1 MSQGLTAS
9 EKTLKDV
16 FSDKFDF
23 IVPFYQRP
31 YAWKEAQALEL
42 FEDLWG
48 YFRETADASDAEPYF
63 LGSLVLIQAD
73 ELGAAPTAE
82 IVDGQQRLTTLTIL
96 FSALRDRA
104 EKPKIKNAL
113 DALCNRPDNW
123 IDDAPARPRLQLR
136 KIDQPFF
143 EKFVQR
149 ADGFAALDAV
159 APEELEEL
167 DSRKN
172 ILRNALALRAAVRR
186 SLTSDDDVRK
196 FTQFLCNRCV
206 FAVVKTPSQESAF
219 RVFNVLNNRGLP
231 LLFSDVLKAEIVGK
245 IQDDEYAKTWEK
257 FERSLGRK
265 AFNELFGHILKIYR
279 YDNPKTSQ
287 LNAFKGSVLT
297 NYRTPE
303 KLQAFFDGVLIP
315 CAENVK
321 RLRDLT
327 LKFPSGDKTK
337 AATNRVLRFLNQI
350 EFSDWLPPALAF
362 LLERRRG
369 AFAELSLLEFFEK
382 LERLSAAL
390 YFIGTIATRRF
401 ERFAVVVRAV
411 NSGEI
416 GDLRDALELRPE
428 EKRAFYERLTGDVY
442 NDLSS
447 KKRKYLVLR
456 LDSFLAEKGVEYDW
470 ETATL
475 EHVLPQTPTAD
486 YWTSRWSEDERERW
500 THRLANLVP
509 LSQRRNSKAGN
520 FDFKKKRDAYFLADK
535 KSSPY
540 LLTTQLLNVDDWT
553 PEIVARRQADLLAVL
568 DENWALDGGAPV
580 ALALSEPEQG
590 APIERLE
597 FWTRFKR
604 KLAAINDFP
613 TQAPRSYGAFEIRI
627 GKSGINLSL
636 RYAPTESQVGLRIYL
651 GAQKIPLYLPT
662 LEERADDLQ
671 ALAGETPINWNAN
684 ANPNGIDRVILLK
697 TFDFDPTN
705 AADVDRVLDELI
717 DATLRFRAYLR
728 QAFAEDAQTSEEG
741 VWTLETRPFYA
752 DCRELFEELRAELV
766 RCFPDI
772 KQSVRKLYVAFSA
785 QKSVVD
791 VEFQKKGLRLHVNLK
806 FPEVVDPDGVCLDL
820 TDKGHWGSGDVG
832 VYVRTR
838 DDLGPALRVVE
849 QSYRK
854 NS

>member
-1 MSQGLTAS
+1 MSQVLTAS
-9 EKTLKDV
+9 EKKLEDI
-16 FSDKFDF
+16 FCDKFDF
-23 IVPFYQRP
+23 IIPFYQRP

-42 FEDLWG
+42 FEDLWS
-48 YFRETADASDAEPYF
+48 YFCETDNDSGAEPYF
-63 LGSLVLIQAD
+63 LGSIVLIQGDAT
-73 ELGAAPTAE
+73 TAE

-96 FSALRDRA
+96 LATLRNQASDI
-104 EKPKIKNAL
+104 EVKNSL
-113 DALCNRPDNW
+113 DKLCNRPANKLKK
-123 IDDAPARPRLQLR
+123 IQPRPRLKLR
-136 KIDQPFF
+136 EIDQPFF

-149 ADGFAALDAV
+149 ADGFATLDDV
-159 APEELEEL
+159 APEELEDL

-172 ILRNALALRAAVRR
+172 IWRNAQALRDAVHNALRTDEAIQDF
-186 SLTSDDDVRK
+186 SAFLLT
-196 FTQFLCNRCV
+196 RCI

-231 LLFSDVLKAEIVGK
+231 LLLCDMLKAEIVGK
-245 IQDDEYAKTWEK
+245 IQNATYADAWEK
-257 FERSLGRK
+257 LEHNLGRK
-265 AFNELFGHILKIYR
+265 AFGELFGHILKIYR

-303 KLQAFFDGVLIP
+303 KLKAFFDGILTP

-321 RLRDLT
+321 RLRDLE
-327 LKFPSGDKTK
+327 LKFPKGDKTK
-337 AATNRVLRFLNQI
+337 TATNRVLRFLNQI

-390 YFIGTIATRRF
+390 YFIGTVAARRF
-401 ERFAVVVRAV
+401 ERFANVVRVV
-411 NSGEI
+411 NSGEAE
-416 GDLRDALELRPE
+416 DLRAVLELRPE

-442 NDLSS
+442 NELSS

-470 ETATL
+470 GTATL
-475 EHVLPQTPTAD
+475 EHVLPQTATGD

-509 LSQRRNSKAGN
+509 LSQRRNAKARN
-520 FDFKKKRDAYFLADK
+520 ADFKTKRDVYFLADK

-540 LLTTQLLNVDDWT
+540 LLTTQLLNFDDWT
-553 PEIVARRQADLLAVL
+553 PEIVARRQAELLAVL

-580 ALALSEPEQG
+580 ALALSESEQG

-604 KLAAINDFP
+604 KLASINDFP
-613 TQAPRSYGAFEIRI
+613 TQSPRNDGAFDVRI
-627 GKSGINLSL
+627 GKNGINLSL
-636 RYAPTESQVGLRIYL
+636 RYSPTEGQAGLRIYI
-651 GAQKIPLYLPT
+651 GAPKIPIYLPT
-662 LEERADDLQ
+662 LEERANDLQ
-671 ALAGETPINWNAN
+671 ELAGETPINWSAN

-705 AADVDRVLDELI
+705 ADAVDRVLDELVE
-717 DATLRFRAYLR
+717 ASLRFRSYLR
-728 QAFAEDAQTSEEG
+728 QVLAENVQT
-741 VWTLETRPFYA
+741 WTLEQLDYYA
-752 DCRELFEELRAELV
+752 DCRELFDNFRTELV
-766 RCFPDI
+766 QRFPAI
-772 KQSVRKLYVAFSA
+772 KQEVLKRYVAFKA
-785 QKSVVD
+785 QNNVVN
-791 VEFQKKGLRLHVNLK
+791 VEFQKQGLRLHVNLK
-806 FPEVVDPDGVCLDL
+806 FPEVNDPERVCIDL
-820 TDKGHWGSGDVG
+820 THKGRWGNVG

>member
-9 EKTLKDV
+9 EKTLEDV
-16 FSDKFDF
+16 FCDKFDF

-48 YFRETADASDAEPYF
+48 YFRETADVSDAEPYF
-63 LGSLVLIQAD
+63 LGSIVLIQAD
-73 ELGAAPTAE
+73 ASSTAE

-96 FSALRDRA
+96 LAALREQALDA
-104 EKPKIKNAL
+104 DVKSSL
-113 DALCNRPDNW
+113 DALCNRPANKLKK
-123 IDDAPARPRLQLR
+123 IPPRPRLKLR
-136 KIDQPFF
+136 EVDQPFF

-149 ADGFAALDAV
+149 ADGFAALDDV

-172 ILRNALALRAAVRR
+172 VWRNAQTLRAAVCNALR
-186 SLTSDDDVRK
+186 SDEAVQEFSAFLLT
-196 FTQFLCNRCV
+196 RCV

-231 LLFSDVLKAEIVGK
+231 LLLSDVLKAEIVGK
-245 IQDDEYAKTWEK
+245 IQNDERAKTWEK
-257 FERSLGRK
+257 LERALGRK

-297 NYRTPE
+297 NFRTSE
-303 KLQAFFDGVLIP
+303 KLQAFFDGVLTP

-327 LKFPSGDKTK
+327 LKFLPGDKTK

-442 NDLSS
+442 AELSS

-475 EHVLPQTPTAD
+475 EHVLPQTATGD

-509 LSQRRNSKAGN
+509 LSQRRNSKARN
-520 FDFKKKRDAYFLADK
+520 ADFKTKRDAYFLADK

-540 LLTTQLLNVDDWT
+540 LLTTQLLNFDDWT
-553 PEIVARRQADLLAVL
+553 PDIVERRQADLLAVL
-568 DENWALDGGAPV
+568 DENWRLDGGASVSSP
-580 ALALSEPEQG
+580 LSAPEQG

-613 TQAPRSYGAFEIRI
+613 TQTPRSYGAFEIRV
-627 GKSGINLSL
+627 GKSGIKLNLNYIPS
-636 RYAPTESQVGLRIYL
+636 ESKIDLRIYL
-651 GAQKIPLYLPT
+651 DANKIPLYLST

-671 ALAGETPINWNAN
+671 TLAGETPINWNAN
-684 ANPNGIDRVILLK
+684 WNPHGIDCVILLK
-697 TFDFDPTN
+697 TFRFAPTN
-705 AADVDRVLDELI
+705 DADLDRVLDELI
-717 DATLRFRAYLR
+717 DASLRFRAYLR
-728 QAFAEDAQTSEEG
+728 QALAEDAPTST
-741 VWTLETRPFYA
+741 WTLEQVDYYA
-752 DCRELFEELRAELV
+752 DCRELFDAFRAELV
-766 RCFPDI
+766 RRFPAI
-772 KQSVRKLYVAFSA
+772 KQVIRKRYVVFYV
-785 QKSVVD
+785 QKNVVNA
-791 VEFQKKGLRLHVNLK
+791 EFQKQGLRLHVNLK
-806 FPEVVDPDGVCLDL
+806 FPEVVDPDGVCVDL
-820 TDKGHWGSGDVG
+820 TGKGRWGSGDVG
-832 VYVRTR
+832 IYVRTR
-838 DDLGPALRVVE
+838 DDVAKALRVIE

-854 NS
+854 NA

>member
-9 EKTLKDV
+9 EKTLEDV
-16 FSDKFDF
+16 FCDKFDF

-63 LGSLVLIQAD
+63 LGSIVLIQAD
-73 ELGAAPTAE
+73 ASSTAE

-96 FSALRDRA
+96 LAALREQALDA
-104 EKPKIKNAL
+104 DVKSSL
-113 DALCNRPDNW
+113 DALCNRPANKLKK
-123 IDDAPARPRLQLR
+123 IPPRPRLKLR
-136 KIDQPFF
+136 EVDQPFF

-149 ADGFAALDAV
+149 ADGFAALDDV

-172 ILRNALALRAAVRR
+172 VWRNAQTLRAAVRNALR
-186 SLTSDDDVRK
+186 SDEAVQEFSAFLLT
-196 FTQFLCNRCV
+196 RCV

-231 LLFSDVLKAEIVGK
+231 LLLSDVLKAEIVGK
-245 IQDDEYAKTWEK
+245 IQNDERAKTWEK
-257 FERSLGRK
+257 LERALGRK

-287 LNAFKGSVLT
+287 LIAFKESVLT
-297 NYRTPE
+297 NFRTPE
-303 KLQAFFDGVLIP
+303 KLQAFFDDVLTP

-327 LKFPSGDKTK
+327 LKFPPGDKTK

-390 YFIGTIATRRF
+390 YFIGTLATRRF

-442 NDLSS
+442 VDLSS

-456 LDSFLAEKGVEYDW
+456 LDSFLAEQGVEYDW
-470 ETATL
+470 ENATL

-486 YWTSRWSEDERERW
+486 YWTSRWSEDERDRW

-509 LSQRRNSKAGN
+509 LSPGRNSKARN
-520 FDFKKKRDAYFLADK
+520 ADFKTKRDAYFLADK

-553 PEIVARRQADLLAVL
+553 PAIVERRQAELLAIL

-580 ALALSEPEQG
+580 ALALSESEQG

-613 TQAPRSYGAFEIRI
+613 TQTPRSYGAFEIRI

-636 RYAPTESQVGLRIYL
+636 RYAPTEGQVGLRIYL
-651 GAQKIPLYLPT
+651 GAQKIPLYLPP

-671 ALAGETPINWNAN
+671 TLAGETPINWNAN

-697 TFDFDPTN
+697 RFDFDPTN

-728 QAFAEDAQTSEEG
+728 QAFANDAAAENDACSLEE
-741 VWTLETRPFYA
+741 LDYYD
-752 DCRELFEELRAELV
+752 DCRELFDAFRAKLAQH
-766 RCFPDI
+766 FPAI
-772 KQSVRKLYVAFSA
+772 KQVIRKRYVVFCV
-785 QKSVVD
+785 QKNVVN

>member
-1 MSQGLTAS
+1 MSLGLTAS

-16 FSDKFDF
+16 FCDKFDF

-63 LGSLVLIQAD
+63 LGSIVLIQAD
-73 ELGAAPTAE
+73 ASSTAE

-96 FSALRDRA
+96 LAALREQASDA
-104 EKPKIKNAL
+104 DVKSSL
-113 DALCNRPDNW
+113 DALCNRPANKLKK
-123 IDDAPARPRLQLR
+123 IPPRPRLKLR
-136 KIDQPFF
+136 EVDQPFF

-149 ADGFAALDAV
+149 ADGFAALDDV

-167 DSRKN
+167 ESRKN
-172 ILRNALALRAAVRR
+172 ILRNAQMLRAAVRR
-186 SLTSDDDVRK
+186 SLTSDDDIRK
-196 FTQFLCNRCV
+196 FSVFLLTRCV

-231 LLFSDVLKAEIVGK
+231 LLLSDVLKAEIVGK
-245 IQDDEYAKTWEK
+245 IQNDERAKTWEK
-257 FERSLGRK
+257 LERALGRK

-287 LNAFKGSVLT
+287 LTAFKESVLA
-297 NYRTPE
+297 NFRTPE
-303 KLQAFFDGVLIP
+303 KLQAFFDGVLTP

-327 LKFPSGDKTK
+327 LKFPPGDKTK

-369 AFAELSLLEFFEK
+369 AFAEFSLLEFFEK

-390 YFIGTIATRRF
+390 YFIGTLATRRF

-411 NSGEI
+411 NSGEV

-442 NDLSS
+442 VDLSS

-456 LDSFLAEKGVEYDW
+456 LDSFLAEQGVEYDW
-470 ETATL
+470 ENATL

-509 LSQRRNSKAGN
+509 LSQRRNSKSGN

-580 ALALSEPEQG
+580 ALALSESEQG

-636 RYAPTESQVGLRIYL
+636 RYAPTEGQVDLRIYL

-684 ANPNGIDRVILLK
+684 WNPNGIDRVILLK

-705 AADVDRVLDELI
+705 AADVDRVLDALI

-741 VWTLETRPFYA
+741 VCTLETRPFYA

-766 RCFPDI
+766 RRFPNI

-791 VEFQKKGLRLHVNLK
+791 IEFQKKGLRLHVNLK

-832 VYVRTR
+832 IYVRDR
-838 DDLGPALRVVE
+838 ADVPKALRVVE

>member
-16 FSDKFDF
+16 FCDKFDF

-31 YAWKEAQALEL
+31 YAWKETQALEL

-48 YFRETADASDAEPYF
+48 YFLETADDSDAEPYF
-63 LGSLVLIQAD
+63 LGSIVLIQGDAS
-73 ELGAAPTAE
+73 AAE

-96 FSALRDRA
+96 LAALRDRV
-104 EKPKIKNAL
+104 EEPKIKNSL

-123 IDDAPARPRLQLR
+123 IDNTSARPRLQLR
-136 KIDQPFF
+136 EIDRTFF
-143 EKFVQR
+143 EKYVQR
-149 ADGFAALDAV
+149 ADGFSALDDV

-172 ILRNALALRAAVRR
+172 ILRNAQILRDAVRR
-186 SLTSDDDVRK
+186 ALTSDDDVRK
-196 FTQFLCNRCV
+196 FSLFLLTRCV

-231 LLFSDVLKAEIVGK
+231 LLLSDVLKAEIVGK
-245 IQDDEYAKTWEK
+245 IQNAEYAKAWEK
-257 FERSLGRK
+257 LERSLGRK

-287 LNAFKGSVLT
+287 LTAFKESVLA
-297 NYRTPE
+297 NFQTPE
-303 KLQAFFDGVLIP
+303 KLQAFFDDVLTP

-321 RLRDLT
+321 RIRDLE
-327 LKFPSGDKTK
+327 LKFPKGDKTK
-337 AATNRVLRFLNQI
+337 TATSRVVRFLNQI

-369 AFAELSLLEFFEK
+369 AFAEVSLLEFFEK

-401 ERFAVVVRAV
+401 ERFADVVRAV

-416 GDLRDALELRPE
+416 GDLRDALALRPE

-456 LDSFLAEKGVEYDW
+456 LDSFLAETGAEYDW

-475 EHVLPQTPTAD
+475 EHVLPQTATSD

-509 LSQRRNSKAGN
+509 LSQRRNAKASN
-520 FDFKKKRDAYFLADK
+520 ADFKTKRDVYFLADK

-553 PEIVARRQADLLAVL
+553 PKIVERRQADLLAVL

-580 ALALSEPEQG
+580 SLPLSASEQG
-590 APIERLE
+590 APLDRLE

-613 TQAPRSYGAFEIRI
+613 TQTPRSYGAFEIRI
-627 GKSGINLSL
+627 GKTGINLNL
-636 RYAPTESQVGLRIYL
+636 RCAPSEGKVGLRIYL
-651 GAQKIPLYLPT
+651 GASKIPLYLPT

-684 ANPNGIDRVILLK
+684 WNPNGIDRVILLK
-697 TFDFDPTN
+697 TFDFEPTN
-705 AADVDRVLDELI
+705 AADVDRVLDELV
-717 DATLRFRAYLR
+717 DASLRFRAYLR
-728 QAFAEDAQTSEEG
+728 QAFAEDAAAENDACSLEE
-741 VWTLETRPFYA
+741 LDYYS
-752 DCRELFEELRAELV
+752 DCRELFDDFRAELV
-766 RCFPDI
+766 RRFPAI
-772 KQSVRKLYVAFSA
+772 KQVVRKRYVVFKA
-785 QKSVVD
+785 QNSIVNA
-791 VEFQKKGLRLHVNLK
+791 EFQKQGLRLHVNLT
-806 FPEVVDPDGVCLDL
+806 FPEVVDPDGVCVDL
-820 TDKGHWGSGDVG
+820 TGKGHWGSGDVG
-832 VYVRTR
+832 VYIR
-838 DDLGPALRVVE
+838 DRADLGPALRVVE

>member
-1 MSQGLTAS
+1 MSPSLTAS
-9 EKTLKDV
+9 EKTLDDV
-16 FSDKFDF
+16 FCDKFDF

-48 YFRETADASDAEPYF
+48 YFLETDDDSDAEPYF
-63 LGSLVLIQAD
+63 LGSIVLIQGDAS
-73 ELGAAPTAE
+73 AAE

-96 FSALRDRA
+96 LAALREQAEDVDVRRQLDDKCNRRA
-104 EKPKIKNAL
+104 NAIKNV
-113 DALCNRPDNW
+113 P
-123 IDDAPARPRLQLR
+123 PRPRLKLR
-136 KIDQPFF
+136 EIDQTFF
-143 EKFVQR
+143 EKYVQR
-149 ADGFAALDAV
+149 ADGFAALDDV
-159 APEELEEL
+159 APEELAEL

-172 ILRNALALRAAVRR
+172 ILRNARILRDGVRR
-186 SLTSDDDVRK
+186 SLSSPEIVRK
-196 FTQFLCNRCV
+196 FSEFLLYRCV

-231 LLFSDVLKAEIVGK
+231 LLLSDVLKAEIVGK
-245 IQDDEYAKTWEK
+245 IQNAEYAKAWEK
-257 FERSLGRK
+257 LERSLGRK

-287 LNAFKGSVLT
+287 LTAFKESVLA
-297 NYRTPE
+297 NFRTPE
-303 KLQAFFDGVLIP
+303 KLQAFFDDVLSP
-315 CAENVK
+315 CAENIK
-321 RLRDLT
+321 RVRDLE
-327 LKFPSGDKTK
+327 LKFPKGDKTK
-337 AATNRVLRFLNQI
+337 TATNRVVRFLNQI

-369 AFAELSLLEFFEK
+369 AFAEVSLLEFFEK

-390 YFIGTIATRRF
+390 YLIGTIATRRF
-401 ERFAVVVRAV
+401 ERFADVVRAV

-442 NDLSS
+442 VDLSS

-456 LDSFLAEKGVEYDW
+456 LDSFLAETGAEYDW
-470 ETATL
+470 EIATL
-475 EHVLPQTPTAD
+475 EHVLPQTATSD
-486 YWTSRWSEDERERW
+486 YWTSRWSEAEQNRW

-509 LSQRRNSKAGN
+509 LSQRRNAKASN
-520 FDFKKKRDAYFLADK
+520 ADFKTKRDVYFLADK

-553 PEIVARRQADLLAVL
+553 PEIVERRQAELLAVL

-580 ALALSEPEQG
+580 APALVASATGPT
-590 APIERLE
+590 ATLDRLE

-613 TQAPRSYGAFEIRI
+613 TQTPRSSGAFEIRI
-627 GKSGINLSL
+627 GKTGINLNL
-636 RYAPTESQVGLRIYL
+636 RCAPSEGKVGLRIYL
-651 GAQKIPLYLPT
+651 GASKIPLYLPT
-662 LEERADDLQ
+662 LEERANALQ
-671 ALAGETPINWNAN
+671 ALAGETPIDWNAN
-684 ANPNGIDRVILLK
+684 PNPNGIDRVILLK
-697 TFDFDPTN
+697 TFDFEPTN
-705 AADVDRVLDELI
+705 VADVDRVLDELI

-766 RCFPDI
+766 RCFPNI

-832 VYVRTR
+832 IYVRDR
-838 DDLGPALRVVE
+838 ADVPKALRVVE

>member
-1 MSQGLTAS
+1 MSLGLTAS

-16 FSDKFDF
+16 FCDKSDF

-48 YFRETADASDAEPYF
+48 YFLETGDDSGAEPYF
-63 LGSLVLIQAD
+63 LGSLVLIQGD
-73 ELGAAPTAE
+73 AATAE

-96 FSALRDRA
+96 LAALRNQA
-104 EKPKIKNAL
+104 EAPKVQNQL
-113 DALCNRPDNW
+113 DALCNRPADW
-123 IDDAPARPRLQLR
+123 IEETPARPRLQLR

-149 ADGFAALDAV
+149 ADGFAALDDV

-167 DSRKN
+167 ESRKN
-172 ILRNALALRAAVRR
+172 ILRNAQTLRAAVRR

-196 FTQFLCNRCV
+196 FSVFLLTRCV

-231 LLFSDVLKAEIVGK
+231 LLLSDVLKAEIVGK
-245 IQDDEYAKTWEK
+245 IQNDERAKTWEK
-257 FERSLGRK
+257 LERALGRK

-287 LNAFKGSVLT
+287 LTAFKESVLA
-297 NYRTPE
+297 NFRTPE
-303 KLQAFFDGVLIP
+303 KLQAFFDGVLTP

-327 LKFPSGDKTK
+327 LKFPPGDKTK

-442 NDLSS
+442 VDLSS

-456 LDSFLAEKGVEYDW
+456 LDSFLAEQGVEYDW
-470 ETATL
+470 ENATL
-475 EHVLPQTPTAD
+475 EHVLPQTATGD
-486 YWTSRWSEDERERW
+486 YWTSRWSEDERDRW

-509 LSQRRNSKAGN
+509 LSQRRNSKASN
-520 FDFKKKRDAYFLADK
+520 ADFKTKRDAYFLADK

-568 DENWALDGGAPV
+568 DDNWRLDGGAPV
-580 ALALSEPEQG
+580 ALAFSEPEQG

-636 RYAPTESQVGLRIYL
+636 RYAPTEGQVGLRIYL

-662 LEERADDLQ
+662 LEERANALQ
-671 ALAGETPINWNAN
+671 ALAGETPIDWNAN
-684 ANPNGIDRVILLK
+684 PNPNGIDRVILLK

-705 AADVDRVLDELI
+705 AADVDRVLDALI

-728 QAFAEDAQTSEEG
+728 QAFAEDSAAENDACSLEE
-741 VWTLETRPFYA
+741 LDYYD
-752 DCRELFEELRAELV
+752 DCRELFDGFRAELAQH
-766 RCFPDI
+766 FPAI
-772 KQSVRKLYVAFSA
+772 KQVIRKRYVVFCV
-785 QKSVVD
+785 QKNVVN
-791 VEFQKKGLRLHVNLK
+791 VEFQKQGLRLHVNLK
-806 FPEVVDPDGVCLDL
+806 FPEVVDPDGVCVDL

>member
-9 EKTLKDV
+9 EKTLEDV
-16 FSDKFDF
+16 FCDKFDF

-63 LGSLVLIQAD
+63 LGSIVLIQAD
-73 ELGAAPTAE
+73 ASSTAE

-96 FSALRDRA
+96 LAALRDQA
-104 EKPKIKNAL
+104 SDADVKSSL
-113 DALCNRPDNW
+113 DALCNRPANKLKK
-123 IDDAPARPRLQLR
+123 IPPRPRLKLR
-136 KIDQPFF
+136 EVDQPFF

-149 ADGFAALDAV
+149 ADGFAALDDV

-172 ILRNALALRAAVRR
+172 VWRNAQTLRAAVRNALR
-186 SLTSDDDVRK
+186 SDEAVQEFSAFLLT
-196 FTQFLCNRCV
+196 RCV

-231 LLFSDVLKAEIVGK
+231 LLLSDVLKAEIVGK
-245 IQDDEYAKTWEK
+245 IQNAEYAKAWEK
-257 FERSLGRK
+257 LERSLGRK

-303 KLQAFFDGVLIP
+303 KLKAFFDGVLTP

-321 RLRDLT
+321 RLRDLE
-327 LKFPSGDKTK
+327 LKFPKGDKTK
-337 AATNRVLRFLNQI
+337 TATNRVLRFLNQI

-390 YFIGTIATRRF
+390 YFIGTLATRRF

-442 NDLSS
+442 VDLSS

-456 LDSFLAEKGVEYDW
+456 LDSFLAEQGVEYDW

-475 EHVLPQTPTAD
+475 EHVLPQTATGD

-509 LSQRRNSKAGN
+509 LSQRRNSKASN
-520 FDFKKKRDAYFLADK
+520 ADFKTKRDAYFLADK

-553 PEIVARRQADLLAVL
+553 PEIVARRQAELLAVL
-568 DENWALDGGAPV
+568 DENWTLDGGAPV
-580 ALALSEPEQG
+580 ALALSESVQG

-636 RYAPTESQVGLRIYL
+636 RYAPTEGQVDLRIYL
-651 GAQKIPLYLPT
+651 GAPKIPLYLPT

-684 ANPNGIDRVILLK
+684 WNPNGIDRVILLK
-697 TFDFDPTN
+697 SFDFDPTN
-705 AADVDRVLDELI
+705 AADVDRVLDALI
-717 DATLRFRAYLR
+717 DASLRFRAYLR
-728 QAFAEDAQTSEEG
+728 QAFAEDAAAENDACSLEELDYY
-741 VWTLETRPFYA
+741 V
-752 DCRELFEELRAELV
+752 DCRELFDDFRAELV
-766 RCFPDI
+766 RRFPAI
-772 KQSVRKLYVAFSA
+772 KQVVRKRYVVFKA
-785 QKSVVD
+785 QNSVVN
-791 VEFQKKGLRLHVNLK
+791 VEFQKQGLRLHVNLT
-806 FPEVVDPDGVCLDL
+806 FPEVVDPDGVCVDL
-820 TDKGHWGSGDVG
+820 TGKGHWGSGDVG
-832 VYVRTR
+832 VYIRSRADVAK
-838 DDLGPALRVVE
+838 ALRVVE

-854 NS
+854 NA